1 MALRDNLLGLSES
14 HVLTCENK
22 DNNMVWIKMRQ
33 FQERAWD
40 CGHSMSPH
48 KANSWITVFLDKRK
62 KSEGNMPLLSVTS
75 SSEDGRGGI
84 CPAPLLLCRLL
95 QGKSAPCGYHRPQSL
110 KNLFLS
116 VPPLNQSRPICVL
129 PKTKLQSLQDT
140 ALQKTLPRLGL

>member
-1 MALRDNLLGLSES
+1 
-14 HVLTCENK
+14 
-22 DNNMVWIKMRQ
+22 
-33 FQERAWD
+33 
-40 CGHSMSPH
+40 
-48 KANSWITVFLDKRK
+48 
-62 KSEGNMPLLSVTS
+62 MPLLSVTS
-75 SSEDGRGGI
+75 SSEDGRGGL
-84 CPAPLLLCRLL
+84 CPAILLLCRLL